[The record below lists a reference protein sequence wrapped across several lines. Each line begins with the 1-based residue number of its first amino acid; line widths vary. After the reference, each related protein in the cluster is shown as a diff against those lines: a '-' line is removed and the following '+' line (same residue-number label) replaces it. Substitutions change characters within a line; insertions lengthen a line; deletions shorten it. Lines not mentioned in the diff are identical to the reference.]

1 MSRAATLP
9 KCLLLLGPLLVEPVH
24 ALIVPSDTVFP
35 YVVDGSGVAGYK
47 LGTCLDVTNKGPKAN
62 VEISSYRPD
71 GSPWEIQ
78 LGGSK
83 GSVLNPTLASGA
95 TFSACTPGLGDRREG
110 YLALRSTSNLSA
122 YATYYSNFAGQPV
135 ISTPPSFV
143 MTTGTFRAS
152 AIGNPDSYKTLDDY
166 LALSHTSFSC
176 VNPNN
181 YAVTLRFQLYDMTGK
196 FLQDI
201 WLSLPANTQVI
212 DSLSKRTGLTNYDG
226 SVLASA
232 GDAGSKPANF
242 ACYVLRLQNGGYANS
257 PISPGPVSDGTT
269 KLTLYE
275 RTLDGLPSQLPATL
289 RVRIKGRESTLIL
302 RPDREGK
309 AGAAISPEGQPRP
322 Q

>member
-9 KCLLLLGPLLVEPVH
+9 KCLVLLGPLLVEPVH
-24 ALIVPSDTVFP
+24 ALIGPSDTVFP
-35 YVVDGSGVAGYK
+35 YVVDGSGLPGYK
-47 LGTCLDVTNKGPKAN
+47 LGTCVDVTNKGPKAY
-62 VEISSYRPD
+62 VEIRSYRPD
-71 GSPWEIQ
+71 GRAWEIQ
-78 LGGSK
+78 LGGSR
-83 GSVLNPTLASGA
+83 GALFSQTLASGA
-95 TFSACTPGLGDRREG
+95 TFSACTPGTGDRREG
-110 YLALRSTSNLSA
+110 YLALSSTSNLSA
-122 YATYYSNFAGQPV
+122 YATYFSNFAGQPV
-135 ISTPPSFV
+135 ISTPPSPV

-152 AIGNPDSYKTLDDY
+152 ALGNPDSYKTLDDY

-181 YAVTLRFQLYDMTGK
+181 YAITLRFQLYDMTGK

-201 WLSLPANTQVI
+201 WLFLPANTQVI
-212 DSLSKRTGLTNYDG
+212 DSLYKKTGLTNYDG

-232 GDAGSKPANF
+232 TDAGSKPASF
-242 ACYVLRLQNGGYANS
+242 GCYVLALRNGGYANIPVS
-257 PISPGPVSDGTT
+257 SGPVADGTT

-289 RVRIKGRESTLIL
+289 RVGIKGTESTLIL

-309 AGAAISPEGQPRP
+309 AGAAISPEGQARP